1 MDWAAPSD
9 PSPQGPP
16 SVQPQTALTIEW
28 ALLRALILLLAACG
42 AASGQPFFPI
52 DDVRPGQRAVGRTVF
67 QGDAIEDFEV
77 EILGVLENFSGPKT
91 SVIFGRLSG
100 GPLERTGVMA
110 GMSGSPV
117 YIEGRLAGAVA
128 FTYPFS
134 KEPLAGIRPI
144 GEMVSGFEEAAPSD
158 LQSSP
163 AIAVV
168 LEDWGE
174 QAGLS
179 PRVRRSTA
187 ASAPAGDRLHPIATP
202 VSMGGFSDDTL
213 QVFQDRF
220 RALGL
225 RPLQGAGG
233 RLREQAIRDPADPLE
248 PGAMISVGLIRG
260 DLTMNASGTVTH
272 VDGSRIF
279 AFGHR
284 FLSAGA
290 TSLPMMRATVMALV
304 PNLSSSFK
312 LSASGPQIGAV
323 TLDRE
328 AGIAGELG
336 AEPALVP
343 VRLGVRASDGRDSA
357 YSMEIVRDAQLTPLL
372 LQVALFSAIS
382 AGEPSF
388 APLTVRVRGGVR
400 FANGL
405 PDLALDDIYA
415 GAGVGQAVSLSTAAP
430 LAYLM
435 RTGHSDVV
443 IESIDL
449 EVEAAGDDQYSDLVR
464 AWCAKAQVRPGD
476 AAEIRFASKGPDGS
490 ERLHSVHYRVP
501 VSLPAGPV
509 EVTISDALTA
519 NLDRWRGLLAG
530 RRARDAASTI
540 RFLNSLRGSDRA
552 YVRFWHRKRSIW
564 VHADRL
570 PSPPASLHAIL
581 STPAGRGGGALP
593 GQSTTLEDRIVDGF
607 PGVVR
612 GRVDL
617 RFVVTGS

>member
-1 MDWAAPSD
+1 MRSD
-9 PSPQGPP
+9 PSPQGLPIA
-16 SVQPQTALTIEW
+16 QPQASLTIRW
-28 ALLRALILLLAACG
+28 GLLRTLILLLAASG
-42 AASGQPFFPI
+42 AALGQPFFPI

-67 QGDAIEDFEV
+67 QGDTIEEFEV
-77 EILGVLENFSGPKT
+77 EVLGVLENFSGPKT

-100 GPLERTGVMA
+100 GPLERTGVMS

-117 YIEGRLAGAVA
+117 YIDGRLAGAVA

-144 GEMVSGFEEAAPSD
+144 GEMVAGFEEAAPSD
-158 LQSSP
+158 AP
-163 AIAVV
+163 AIALV
-168 LEDWGE
+168 LEDWKE

-179 PRVRRSTA
+179 TPTRQWTGIG
-187 ASAPAGDRLHPIATP
+187 APAGDRLHPIATP
-202 VSMGGFSDDTL
+202 VSMAGFSEDTL

-233 RLREQAIRDPADPLE
+233 RLREQASGDPTNSVE

-272 VDGSRIF
+272 VEGSRIF

-304 PNLSSSFK
+304 PNLNSSFK

-336 AEPALVP
+336 AEPSLVP
-343 VRLGVRASDGRDSA
+343 VSFGVQASGGRNTA

-372 LQVALFSAIS
+372 LQVALFSVIS
-382 AGEPSF
+382 ATEPSF

-415 GAGVGQAVSLSTAAP
+415 GAGVSQAVSLSTAAP

-443 IESIDL
+443 IDSINLDVESSG
-449 EVEAAGDDQYSDLVR
+449 ADQYSDLVR
-464 AWCAKAQVRPGD
+464 AWCAKGQVRPGESV
-476 AAEIRFASKGPDGS
+476 EIRFASKGPDGS
-490 ERLHSVHYRVP
+490 EHLHSVPYRVP

-519 NLDRWRGLLAG
+519 NLERWRGLLAG
-530 RRARDAASTI
+530 RKARDAASTI

-564 VHADRL
+564 IHSDRL
-570 PSPPASLHAIL
+570 PAPPASLHAVL
-581 STPAGRGGGALP
+581 STLPGRGGGAMAGP
-593 GQSTTLEDRIVDGF
+593 STTLEDRIVDGF